1 MSTEKAQQAEE
12 IGRWMEQQDK
22 FARLL
27 DIQLEAARPGY
38 ARASL
43 TVRPDMLNAVKVTQG
58 GVTFTLADF
67 AFAVAS
73 NSHGTTSLALSTQLS
88 FPGSSREGDRLVAE
102 AREENST
109 RRTGLYTVE
118 VKTGEGQ
125 LVGLFSGTVFR
136 RSDKIAEWMGNNS
149 DTGR

>member
-1 MSTEKAQQAEE
+1 MSTETAQQAEA
-12 IGRWMEQQDK
+12 IGHWMEQQDK

-27 DIQLEAARPGY
+27 DIKLDSVKPGY

-43 TVRPDMLNAVKVTQG
+43 TVRPDMLNAVRVTQG

-88 FPGSSREGDRLVAE
+88 FPGSSREGDRLIAE
-102 AREENST
+102 AREESST

-136 RSDKIAEWMGNNS
+136 RSDKIAEWMGKNT
-149 DTGR
+149 DPGG

>member
-1 MSTEKAQQAEE
+1 MSTEKAQQAEQ
-12 IGRWMEQQDK
+12 IGHWMEQQDK

-27 DIQLEAARPGY
+27 GIKLESVSPGF

-43 TVRPDMLNAVKVTQG
+43 TVRPDMLNAVQVTQG

-88 FPGSSREGDRLVAE
+88 FPGSSREGDRLIAE
-102 AREENST
+102 AREEHST

-118 VKTGEGQ
+118 VKTGEGR

-136 RSDKIAEWMGNNS
+136 RSDQVAEWMEKNADPG
-149 DTGR
+149 G

>member
-1 MSTEKAQQAEE
+1 MSDQSQQQAEV
-12 IGRWMEQQDK
+12 IGRWMEQQDR

-27 DIQLEAARPGY
+27 DIRLEAVEPGY

-43 TVRPDMLNAVKVTQG
+43 VVRPDMLNAVKVTQG

-102 AREENST
+102 AKEENST

-118 VKTGEGQ
+118 VKTGAGD
-125 LVGLFSGTVFR
+125 LVGLFTGTVFR
-136 RSDKIAEWMGNNS
+136 RSDAIAEWMDNNP
-149 DTGR
+149 DPGG

>member
-1 MSTEKAQQAEE
+1 MSNDSQQQAEA

-27 DIQLEAARPGY
+27 DIQLESVKPGY

-43 TVRPDMLNAVKVTQG
+43 IVRPDMLNAVKVTQG

-109 RRTGLYTVE
+109 NRTGLYTVE
-118 VKTGEGQ
+118 VKTGEGR
-125 LVGLFSGTVFR
+125 LVGLFNGTVFR
-136 RSDKIAEWMGNNS
+136 RSDKIAEWMDNNQNS
-149 DTGR
+149 GG

>member
-1 MSTEKAQQAEE
+1 MSTENEQQAEA
-12 IGRWMEQQDK
+12 IGHWMEQQDK

-27 DIQLEAARPGY
+27 DIKLEAVRPGY
-38 ARASL
+38 ARAAL
-43 TVRPDMLNAVKVTQG
+43 TVRPDMLNAVRVTQG

-88 FPGSSREGDRLVAE
+88 FPGSSQEGDRLIAE
-102 AREENST
+102 AREEHST

-118 VKTGEGQ
+118 VKTGDGR

-136 RSDKIAEWMGNNS
+136 RSDKVAEWMENNS
-149 DTGR
+149 DGGG

>member
-1 MSTEKAQQAEE
+1 MSTETAQQAEQ
-12 IGRWMEQQDK
+12 IGHWMEQEDK

-27 DIQLEAARPGY
+27 GIKLESVSPGY

-43 TVRPDMLNAVKVTQG
+43 TVRPDMLNAVQVTQG

-88 FPGSSREGDRLVAE
+88 FPGSSREGDQLIAE

-118 VKTGEGQ
+118 VKTGDGR

-136 RSDKIAEWMGNNS
+136 RSDKVADWMGKNA
-149 DTGR
+149 DPGG

>member
-1 MSTEKAQQAEE
+1 MSTETVQQAEA
-12 IGRWMEQQDK
+12 IGHWMEQQDK

-27 DIQLEAARPGY
+27 DIKLESVKPGY

-58 GVTFTLADF
+58 GVTFSLADF

-88 FPGSSREGDRLVAE
+88 FPGSSREGDRLIAE

-136 RSDKIAEWMGNNS
+136 RSDKIAEWMEKNS
-149 DTGR
+149 

>member
-1 MSTEKAQQAEE
+1 MSTETAQQAER
-12 IGRWMEQQDK
+12 IGHWMEQQDK

-27 DIQLEAARPGY
+27 GIKLEAASPGY

-43 TVRPDMLNAVKVTQG
+43 TVRPDMLNAVQVTQG

-73 NSHGTTSLALSTQLS
+73 NSHGITSLALSTQLS
-88 FPGSSREGDRLVAE
+88 FPGTSREGDRLIAE

-109 RRTGLYTVE
+109 KRTGLYTVE
-118 VKTGEGQ
+118 VRTAEGR

-136 RSDKIAEWMGNNS
+136 RSDLVADWMEKNADPG
-149 DTGR
+149 G

>member
-1 MSTEKAQQAEE
+1 MSHDTQQQAEA

-27 DIQLEAARPGY
+27 EIQLESVRPGF

-43 TVRPDMLNAVKVTQG
+43 IVRPDMLNAVKVTQG

-109 RRTGLYTVE
+109 SRTGLYTVE
-118 VKTGEGQ
+118 VKTGEGR

-136 RSDKIAEWMGNNS
+136 RSDSIAEWMDNN
-149 DTGR
+149 